1 MPDVVI
7 AEFMGAEAV
16 ADLSGDLDVLY
27 DPTLVDDRAGLG
39 QALAAA
45 RALIVRNR
53 TLVDEALLDAAPEL
67 RVIGRLGVGLDNIDV
82 EACAARG
89 IDVRVATG
97 ANATA
102 VAEYVIAAIL
112 LLVRGAFR
120 ATDEVVTGGW
130 PREDLVGGEVSG
142 RQLGLVGF
150 GSIARQVASRAA
162 ALGMSVVAFDP
173 YLLDHDPAWSLAE
186 RVDLDRL
193 LATSGVVSIHVP
205 LTAETHHLVDAA
217 AIEGMLDA
225 AVLVNTARG
234 GVVDEAAVV
243 AALRDQRLGGAALDV
258 FAAEPIDATAGADF
272 SGVPNLLLTPHIAGL
287 TWESNAAVGMVTAAN
302 VREVL
307 SAR

>member
-1 MPDVVI
+1 MRH
-7 AEFMGAEAV
+7 
-16 ADLSGDLDVLY
+16 VLGWI
-27 DPTLVDDRAGLG
+27 R
-39 QALAAA
+39 
-45 RALIVRNR
+45 
-53 TLVDEALLDAAPEL
+53 
-67 RVIGRLGVGLDNIDV
+67 GR
-82 EACAARG
+82 
-89 IDVRVATG
+89 
-97 ANATA
+97 
-102 VAEYVIAAIL
+102 YVIAAIL

-120 ATDEVVTGGW
+120 ATDDVVAGGW
-130 PREDLVGGEVSG
+130 PREGLVGGEVSG
-142 RQLGLVGF
+142 RQLGLMGF
-150 GSIARQVASRAA
+150 GSIARRVASRAS

-258 FAAEPIDATAGADF
+258 FAVEPVDAAAGADF
-272 SGVPNLLLTPHIAGL
+272 SGVPNLLLTPHIAGV
-287 TWESNAAVGMVTAAN
+287 TRESNAAVGMVTAAN
-302 VREVL
+302 VREAL